1 MSRRVVVT
9 GMGAIS
15 PIGNDVPTMWK
26 NMVDGVCGIE
36 TITAFDTSDLKVHIA
51 GTVKNFD
58 PTQYIEKKEV
68 RKLDPYTQYAI
79 AAAQQAVCRPLLR
92 IQWAWKTEARER
104 FLLSSFR

>member
-36 TITAFDTSDLKVHIA
+36 TITAFDTSDPRFTSQVQSRILIPHSILR
-51 GTVKNFD
+51 
-58 PTQYIEKKEV
+58 KK
-68 RKLDPYTQYAI
+68 K
-79 AAAQQAVCRPLLR
+79 
-92 IQWAWKTEARER
+92 
-104 FLLSSFR
+104 

>member
-51 GTVKNFD
+51 CTV
-58 PTQYIEKKEV
+58 
-68 RKLDPYTQYAI
+68 
-79 AAAQQAVCRPLLR
+79 
-92 IQWAWKTEARER
+92 
-104 FLLSSFR
+104 

>member
-36 TITAFDTSDLKVHIA
+36 TITAFDTSDLTSQVQSRILIPHSILR
-51 GTVKNFD
+51 
-58 PTQYIEKKEV
+58 KK
-68 RKLDPYTQYAI
+68 K
-79 AAAQQAVCRPLLR
+79 
-92 IQWAWKTEARER
+92 
-104 FLLSSFR
+104 

>member
-51 GTVKNFD
+51 GTVKDFD
-58 PTQYIEKKEV
+58 PTQ
-68 RKLDPYTQYAI
+68 
-79 AAAQQAVCRPLLR
+79 LR

-104 FLLSSFR
+104 FLLFSFR